1 MKKVLTKFNK
11 NGLINITKIFLKNI
25 TIKDRKSAE
34 NFIKALENVENK
46 KAKKVTFDKRTEDV
60 TDSEEIRK
68 LLSN

>member
-1 MKKVLTKFNK
+1 MATKS
-11 NGLINITKIFLKNI
+11 FLKNI

-34 NFIKALENVENK
+34 NFIKALENAEKK

-68 LLSN
+68 LFSN